1 MVKNLSL
8 CFQRLY
14 IPGIRSNTKSFKK
27 FQILQLNTTKLSN
40 ILQSLLND
48 TKLIDYRFLF
58 LTKL

>member
-8 CFQRLY
+8 YFQRLH
-14 IPGIRSNTKSFKK
+14 IPEIRSNIESFKK
-27 FQILQLNTTKLSN
+27 FQISQLNTTKLSN